1 MRIHNNPLSA
11 LQKVYE
17 QQKKPPANNNVKP
30 GAKDD
35 GVELST
41 EARFYNTARKALND
55 LPEPKTQD
63 LNKLKE
69 AVKTGSYHV
78 KDEEIAEK
86 IMQENIFDKLI

>member
-1 MRIHNNPLSA
+1 MRIQNNHLSA

-17 QQKKPPANNNVKP
+17 QQKKPSVNNNVKT

-41 EARFYNTARKALND
+41 EARFYSAAQKALNN
-55 LPEPKTQD
+55 LPELKTEN
-63 LNKLKE
+63 LEKLKE

-86 IMQENIFDKLI
+86 ILQDSLLDELI